1 MDIKQIM
8 TLYQQL
14 RQNPAQMLANRFN
27 VPTNLNNPQDI
38 VQHLL
43 NSGQISQEQVN
54 NAMQMKDNPM
64 FKGLFK

>member
-1 MDIKQIM
+1 MNLGQIA

-14 RQNPAQMLANRFN
+14 RQNPAQLLAQRFN
-27 VPTNLNNPQDI
+27 VPTNLNNPQEI

-43 NSGQISQEQVN
+43 NSGQISQDQVN
-54 NAMQMKDNPM
+54 SAMQMKDNPM